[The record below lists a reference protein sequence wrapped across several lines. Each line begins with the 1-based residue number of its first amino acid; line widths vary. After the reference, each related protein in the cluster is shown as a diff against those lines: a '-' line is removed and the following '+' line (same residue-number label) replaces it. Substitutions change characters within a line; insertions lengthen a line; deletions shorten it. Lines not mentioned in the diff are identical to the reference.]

1 MHKKVLSGGPIFSI
15 WKIGMSKI
23 VRLSDHTDRVS
34 RADFKVADS
43 SRFLQRWSVSTII
56 TETRWLLFFLFS
68 SFPRIDYGLLV
79 GRLRG
84 LWSRRVLHGYPLR
97 RLHLRKHLFSVRVFR
112 PISGSGTVWSE
123 VRLST
128 LYLSLSLLIFSYSS
142 CTSRFDTIEST
153 IVFIYL
159 FFTSSNPI
167 YKYTYLR

>member
-112 PISGSGTVWSE
+112 PISWFRNRVKWGT
-123 VRLST
+123 T
-128 LYLSLSLLIFSYSS
+128 IDALSLSFSSYFLLLELYFKVRYDRIDDRLHLFVFYFFQSY
-142 CTSRFDTIEST
+142 
-153 IVFIYL
+153 L
-159 FFTSSNPI
+159 
-167 YKYTYLR
+167 